1 MCSPV
6 HGLRTQRRRKKK
18 KRFISETM
26 CYCKSN
32 YSVNVL
38 VFGVVE
44 KELSFEKNEL
54 KKRPTLF
61 LFFLD
66 VNS

>member
-1 MCSPV
+1 
-6 HGLRTQRRRKKK
+6 
-18 KRFISETM
+18 M